1 MIASSPK
8 TFLITGVSSGLG
20 RAFAHG
26 ALAAGHRVIGT
37 VRRGSDADAFAALE
51 PGRAHPLVLDVTDYA
66 AIPGA
71 ISVAEQKAG
80 AVGVLV
86 NNAGYGHEGVLE
98 ESSIDD
104 LQRQFAANVFGPVAM
119 IKAVLPGMRERRAGH
134 IVNVTSMGGF
144 ITMPGIS
151 FYCGSKFALE
161 GISEALGKEVA
172 GFGIRVTALAP
183 GQFRTDWAGRS
194 MDRTPRSIPDYDVV
208 MDPLRAARQAKS
220 GNQPGDPAKAAQA
233 LLALVDAE
241 NPPTRLFLGADALG
255 LVDQKLDAMKGER
268 DRWDATA
275 HGNDGSKEWSRCTP
289 ASSVLLKQPGNDA
302 AMAPFN
308 STGPG
313 SPAFRGGP
321 AILLPPPSA

>member
-1 MIASSPK
+1 MTAFAPK

-20 RAFAHG
+20 RAFASG
-26 ALAAGHRVIGT
+26 ALEAGHHVIGT
-37 VRRGSDADAFAALE
+37 VRREADAAAFAAVA
-51 PGRAHPLVLDVTDYA
+51 PGRAHPLVLDVTDFD
-66 AIPGA
+66 AIPAVVGE
-71 ISVAEQKAG
+71 AERQ
-80 AVGVLV
+80 VGPVDVLV

-119 IKAVLPGMRERRAGH
+119 MKAVLPGMRARRRGH

-144 ITMPGIS
+144 ITMPGIT

-194 MDRTPRSIPDYDVV
+194 MDRTPRSIADYDAA
-208 MDPLRAARQAKS
+208 MDPIRAARQAKS

-233 LLALVDAE
+233 LLALVEAPH
-241 NPPTRLFLGADALG
+241 PPVRLFLGDDALG
-255 LVDQKLDAMKGER
+255 LVEQKLDGMKAEIAA
-268 DRWDATA
+268 WDAL
-275 HGNDGSKEWSRCTP
+275 SRST
-289 ASSVLLKQPGNDA
+289 SF
-302 AMAPFN
+302 AP
-308 STGPG
+308 
-313 SPAFRGGP
+313 
-321 AILLPPPSA
+321 